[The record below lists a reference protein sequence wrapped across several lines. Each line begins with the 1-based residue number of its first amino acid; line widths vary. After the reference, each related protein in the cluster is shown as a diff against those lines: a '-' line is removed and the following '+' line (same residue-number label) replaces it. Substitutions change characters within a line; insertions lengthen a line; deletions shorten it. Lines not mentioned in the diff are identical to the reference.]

1 MPYSLYVIELRP
13 EVLDEPRFAK
23 RNPDRRADKPCV
35 YVGQTACTPEQRF
48 AQHKAGLKSNKY
60 AHEYG
65 VRLRPRL
72 TANRGP
78 FATRTEAEKAEKAL
92 AERLRVRGYAVWC
105 G

>member
-13 EVLDEPRFAK
+13 EVLAEPRFAK

-35 YVGQTACTPEQRF
+35 YVGQTSYTPEERF
-48 AQHKAGLKSNKY
+48 AQHAAGHKSNKF
-60 AHEYG
+60 AHQYG
-65 VRLRPRL
+65 VRLRSRL

-78 FATRTEAEKAEKAL
+78 FETRVEAEKAEKAL
-92 AERLRVRGYAVWC
+92 AERLRARGYAVWS